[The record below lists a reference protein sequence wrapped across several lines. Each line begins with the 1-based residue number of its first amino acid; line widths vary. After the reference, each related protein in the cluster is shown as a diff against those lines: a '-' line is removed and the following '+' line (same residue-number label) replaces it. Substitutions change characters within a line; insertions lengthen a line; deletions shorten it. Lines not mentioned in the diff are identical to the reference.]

1 MGSFSEGK
9 VMVTTDKDLKENT
22 KLVSLKMD
30 NTSTAYFLEVEDF
43 PVALLLL
50 EKDNCECDVSV

>member
-1 MGSFSEGK
+1 
-9 VMVTTDKDLKENT
+9 MVTTDKDLKEST

-43 PVALLLL
+43 SVALLLL